1 MVPEVKLGLSGGCGR
16 DFGSE
21 VECWG
26 KENNLMAWVGIY
38 RIFRS
43 PGTFAYRQRALRGS
57 WSTAKDKT
65 VEFCVQVLSCIAK
78 GIRKGVAYRVDLS
91 TQLLKFFIAYHD
103 GLWRKPS
110 HSAQTRQLKRKC
122 QEEEEVCDHGS
133 PFRSKLLVKRVC
145 LKSRT
150 ETLKWVRRR
159 KGRHGW
165 RKEKVKKFSA
175 RCEAGMEK
183 RGREHQKG

>member
-1 MVPEVKLGLSGGCGR
+1 MDPTRVAANGTDLLNTVSHPSYM
-16 DFGSE
+16 SE
-21 VECWG
+21 
-26 KENNLMAWVGIY
+26 
-38 RIFRS
+38 
-43 PGTFAYRQRALRGS
+43 
-57 WSTAKDKT
+57 
-65 VEFCVQVLSCIAK
+65 
-78 GIRKGVAYRVDLS
+78 
-91 TQLLKFFIAYHD
+91 
-103 GLWRKPS
+103 
-110 HSAQTRQLKRKC
+110 SAQTRQLKRKC
-122 QEEEEVCDHGS
+122 QEEEVCDHGS